1 MADNVT
7 NSNLNQN
14 REPIIPNMELFGAI
28 SDEMRLKILLLLDQ
42 SEFTVNE
49 IKDILDIHQS
59 NASRHLAK
67 LSQCGLVK
75 DRRDG
80 IKAYYRLSEELYMSS
95 RLLQIIREAYDE
107 LQDKDILKCRAAQA
121 LEERT
126 DKTKGQIHKLDQA
139 GGSLKAQ
146 ISLFSKLMVPFE
158 NAVDIGCGEGGDLS
172 LMLASRCKNVTALD
186 YDPKIISGLRQILQ
200 QKNINN
206 VTPKVADMTQTGLPS
221 DYADLVLMS
230 QVLHH
235 ATDPRL
241 ALKEAT
247 RILKPGGRLALLDL
261 AQHKEESF
269 RTTHGHIWLG
279 FERSQ
284 LEFFVKELNCKVL
297 ESEIIP
303 SENEVDK
310 KLPVIC
316 MIITKE

>member
-1 MADNVT
+1 
-7 NSNLNQN
+7 
-14 REPIIPNMELFGAI
+14 
-28 SDEMRLKILLLLDQ
+28 
-42 SEFTVNE
+42 
-49 IKDILDIHQS
+49 
-59 NASRHLAK
+59 
-67 LSQCGLVK
+67 
-75 DRRDG
+75 
-80 IKAYYRLSEELYMSS
+80 
-95 RLLQIIREAYDE
+95 
-107 LQDKDILKCRAAQA
+107 
-121 LEERT
+121 
-126 DKTKGQIHKLDQA
+126 
-139 GGSLKAQ
+139 
-146 ISLFSKLMVPFE
+146 
-158 NAVDIGCGEGGDLS
+158 
-172 LMLASRCKNVTALD
+172 MLASRCKNVTALD
-186 YDPKIISGLRQILQ
+186 YDPKIISGFQQILH
-200 QKNINN
+200 QKGIEN

-221 DYADLVLMS
+221 NYADLVLMS

-247 RILKPGGRLALLDL
+247 RILKPGGMLALLDL

-284 LEFFVKELNCKVL
+284 LEFFVKELNCKVV

>member
-1 MADNVT
+1 M
-7 NSNLNQN
+7 SH
-14 REPIIPNMELFGAI
+14 EPITPSIELFSAI
-28 SDEMRLKILLLLDQ
+28 SDEMRLKILMLLDQ
-42 SEFTVNE
+42 AEFTVNE

-67 LSQCGLVK
+67 LSACGLLK

-80 IKAYYRLSEELYMSS
+80 IKAYYRLSEEL
-95 RLLQIIREAYDE
+95 LLSGKVLTVIRDSFGV
-107 LQDKDILKCRAAQA
+107 LPDKDILLCRAEQA
-121 LEERT
+121 LQDRT

-146 ISLFSKLMVPFE
+146 ISLFSKLMIPFE
-158 NAVDIGCGEGGDLS
+158 TAVDVGCGEGGDLS
-172 LMLASRCKNVTALD
+172 LMLANRCKNVLSLD
-186 YDPKIISGLRQILQ
+186 CDPKVISGLNKILK
-200 QKNINN
+200 QKKIEN
-206 VTPKVADMTQTGLPS
+206 VTPKVADMTKTGLPENF
-221 DYADLVLMS
+221 ADLVLMS

-241 ALKEAT
+241 ALKEAI
-247 RILKPGGRLALLDL
+247 RILKPGGTLALLDL

-279 FERSQ
+279 FDRNQ
-284 LEFFVKELNCKVL
+284 LELFVKEFNCKVL
-297 ESEIIP
+297 QSEIIP

-316 MIITKE
+316 MIMVKQ

>member
-1 MADNVT
+1 MD
-7 NSNLNQN
+7 
-14 REPIIPNMELFGAI
+14 LFSAI

-67 LSQCGLVK
+67 LSSCNLLK

-80 IKAYYRLSEELYMSS
+80 IKAYYGLSDDLYLSN
-95 RLLQIIREAYDE
+95 RILTIIRDAYDN
-107 LQDKDILKCRAAQA
+107 LPDKDIIKCRAAQV
-121 LEERT
+121 LEARN

-146 ISLFSKLMVPFE
+146 ISLFAKLMYPFE
-158 NAVDIGCGEGGDLS
+158 NVVDIGCGEGGDLS
-172 LMLASRCKNVTALD
+172 LMLAGRCKNVTSLD
-186 YDPKIISGLRQILQ
+186 CDPKVVSGLQKILL
-200 QKNINN
+200 QKGIDNI
-206 VTPKVADMTQTGLPS
+206 VPKVAEMTQTGLPENF
-221 DYADLVLMS
+221 ADLVLMS

-241 ALKEAT
+241 ALKEAV
-247 RILKPGGRLALLDL
+247 RILKPHGTLALLDL

-279 FERSQ
+279 FDKNQ
-284 LEFFVKELNCKVL
+284 LEFFFKELNCKTLV
-297 ESEIIP
+297 SEIIP

-316 MIITKE
+316 MIMEKE

>member
-1 MADNVT
+1 MFQQE
-7 NSNLNQN
+7 NSK
-14 REPIIPNMELFGAI
+14 EPIRPDMDLFSAI

-67 LSQCGLVK
+67 LSSCNLLK

-80 IKAYYRLSEELYMSS
+80 IKAYYGLSDDLYLSN
-95 RLLQIIREAYDE
+95 RILTIIRDAYDN
-107 LQDKDILKCRAAQA
+107 LPDKDIIKCRAAQV
-121 LEERT
+121 LEARN

-146 ISLFSKLMVPFE
+146 ISLFAKLMYPFE
-158 NAVDIGCGEGGDLS
+158 NVVDIGCGEGGDLS
-172 LMLASRCKNVTALD
+172 LMLAGRCKNVTSLD
-186 YDPKIISGLRQILQ
+186 CDPKVVSGLQKILL
-200 QKNINN
+200 QKGIDNII
-206 VTPKVADMTQTGLPS
+206 PKVAEMTQTGLPENF
-221 DYADLVLMS
+221 ADLVLMS

-241 ALKEAT
+241 ALKEAV
-247 RILKPGGRLALLDL
+247 RILKPHGTLALLDL

-279 FERSQ
+279 FDKNQ
-284 LEFFVKELNCKVL
+284 LEFFYKELNCKTLV
-297 ESEIIP
+297 SEIIP

-316 MIITKE
+316 MIMEKE

>member
-1 MADNVT
+1 MATEDSV
-7 NSNLNQN
+7 
-14 REPIIPNMELFGAI
+14 REPIIPSMDLFTAI
-28 SDEMRLKILLLLDQ
+28 SDEMRLKILMLLDQ
-42 SEFTVNE
+42 AEFTVNE

-59 NASRHLAK
+59 NASRHLSK
-67 LSQCGLVK
+67 LSACNLLK

-80 IKAYYRLSEELYMSS
+80 IKAYYGLSEEL
-95 RLLQIIREAYDE
+95 LLSARVLSIIRDAYNQLPDHE
-107 LQDKDILKCRAAQA
+107 IIQCRAVQK
-121 LEERT
+121 LDERT

-146 ISLFSKLMVPFE
+146 ISLFSKLMYQFK

-172 LMLASRCKNVTALD
+172 LMLANRCQHVTSLD
-186 YDPKIISGLRQILQ
+186 YEPKVISGLQRILK
-200 QKNINN
+200 QKGIEN

-221 DYADLVLMS
+221 DFADLVLMS

-241 ALKEAT
+241 ALKEAI
-247 RILKPGGRLALLDL
+247 RILKPKGTLALLDL

-279 FERSQ
+279 FDSKQ
-284 LEFFVKELNCKVL
+284 LEFFVKELKCRIIS
-297 ESEIIP
+297 SEIIP

-316 MIITKE
+316 MILEKE

>member
-1 MADNVT
+1 MD
-7 NSNLNQN
+7 
-14 REPIIPNMELFGAI
+14 LFSAI

-67 LSQCGLVK
+67 LSSCNLLK

-80 IKAYYRLSEELYMSS
+80 IKAYYGLSDDLYLSN
-95 RLLQIIREAYDE
+95 RILTIIRDAYDN
-107 LQDKDILKCRAAQA
+107 LPDKDIIKCRAAQV
-121 LEERT
+121 LEARN

-146 ISLFSKLMVPFE
+146 ISLFAKLMNPFE
-158 NAVDIGCGEGGDLS
+158 NVVDIGCGEGGDLS
-172 LMLASRCKNVTALD
+172 LMLAGRCKNVTSLD
-186 YDPKIISGLRQILQ
+186 CDPKVVSGLQKILL
-200 QKNINN
+200 QKGIDNI
-206 VTPKVADMTQTGLPS
+206 VPKVAEMTQTGLPENF
-221 DYADLVLMS
+221 ADLVLMS

-241 ALKEAT
+241 ALKEAV
-247 RILKPGGRLALLDL
+247 RILKPHGTLALLDL

-279 FERSQ
+279 FDKNQ
-284 LEFFVKELNCKVL
+284 LEFFFKELNCKTLV
-297 ESEIIP
+297 SEIIP

-316 MIITKE
+316 MIMEKE

>member
-1 MADNVT
+1 M
-7 NSNLNQN
+7 Q
-14 REPIIPNMELFGAI
+14 REPITPTMDLFSAI
-28 SDEMRLKILLLLDQ
+28 SDEMRLKILMLLDIA
-42 SEFTVNE
+42 EFTVNE

-59 NASRHLAK
+59 NASRHLSK
-67 LSQCGLVK
+67 LSACNLLK

-80 IKAYYRLSEELYMSS
+80 IKAYYRLSEEL
-95 RLLQIIREAYDE
+95 LLSNRVLSVIRDAYGE
-107 LQDKDILKCRAAQA
+107 LSDKDIIRCRAEQV

-126 DKTKGQIHKLDQA
+126 DKTKGQIHKLNQA

-146 ISLFSKLMVPFE
+146 ISLFSKLMIPFE

-172 LMLASRCKNVTALD
+172 LMLANRCKNVTSLD
-186 YDPKIISGLRQILQ
+186 YDPKVISGLQKILKQ
-200 QKNINN
+200 KGIKNI
-206 VTPKVADMTQTGLPS
+206 TPKVVDMTKTGLP
-221 DYADLVLMS
+221 DNYADLVLMS

-241 ALKEAT
+241 ALKEAI
-247 RILKPGGRLALLDL
+247 RILKPGGTLAFLDL

-279 FERSQ
+279 FDRGQ
-284 LEFFVKELNCKVL
+284 LEFFMKEFNCKIL

-316 MIITKE
+316 MILTKA

>member
-1 MADNVT
+1 MA
-7 NSNLNQN
+7 NSNYT
-14 REPIIPNMELFGAI
+14 REPIVPSMDLFGTI

-42 SEFTVNE
+42 AEFTVNE

-67 LSQCGLVK
+67 LSSCNLLK

-80 IKAYYRLSEELYMSS
+80 IKAYYRLSEELYLSNRMLSM
-95 RLLQIIREAYDE
+95 IREAYEE
-107 LQDKDILKCRAAQA
+107 LPDKEILKCRAAQA
-121 LEERT
+121 LEERS
-126 DKTKGQIHKLDQA
+126 DNTKNQIHKLDQA

-146 ISLFSKLMVPFE
+146 ISLFSKLMQPFE
-158 NAVDIGCGEGGDLS
+158 NAVDVGCGEGGDLS
-172 LMLASRCKNVTALD
+172 LMLCGRCKHVTSLD
-186 YDPKIISGLRQILQ
+186 CDPKVISGFQKILK
-200 QKNINN
+200 QKGITN
-206 VTPKVADMTQTGLPS
+206 VSPKVADMVKTGLPA
-221 DYADLVLMS
+221 DFADLVLMS

-235 ATDPRL
+235 AMDPRL
-241 ALKEAT
+241 ALKEAV
-247 RILKPGGRLALLDL
+247 RILKPGGMLALLDL

-279 FERSQ
+279 FDRSQ
-284 LEFFVKELNCKVL
+284 LEFFVKELNCTVL

-316 MIITKE
+316 MILTKND

>member
-1 MADNVT
+1 MSRQEST
-7 NSNLNQN
+7 K
-14 REPIIPNMELFGAI
+14 EPIRPDMGLFSAI

-42 SEFTVNE
+42 AEFTVNE

-67 LSQCGLVK
+67 LSACNLLK

-80 IKAYYRLSEELYMSS
+80 IKAYYGLSDDLYLSNRILS
-95 RLLQIIREAYDE
+95 IIRDAYE
-107 LQDKDILKCRAAQA
+107 NLPDKDIIKCHAAQA
-121 LEERT
+121 LQERN

-146 ISLFSKLMVPFE
+146 ISLFASLMAPFE
-158 NAVDIGCGEGGDLS
+158 NAVDVGCGEGGDLS
-172 LMLASRCKNVTALD
+172 LMLAGRCKNVISLD
-186 YDPKIISGLRQILQ
+186 CDPKVISGFQEILRQRHID
-200 QKNINN
+200 N
-206 VTPKVADMTQTGLPS
+206 VMPKVAEMAQTGLPENF
-221 DYADLVLMS
+221 ADLVLMS

-241 ALKEAT
+241 ALKEAV
-247 RILKPGGRLALLDL
+247 RILKPHGTLALLDL

-279 FERSQ
+279 FDKNQ
-284 LEFFVKELNCKVL
+284 LEFFFKELNCKTVV
-297 ESEIIP
+297 SEIIP

-316 MIITKE
+316 MIVEKL

>member
-1 MADNVT
+1 MFQQE
-7 NSNLNQN
+7 NSK
-14 REPIIPNMELFGAI
+14 EPIRPDMDLFSAI

-67 LSQCGLVK
+67 LSSCNLLK

-80 IKAYYRLSEELYMSS
+80 IKAYYGLSDDLYLSN
-95 RLLQIIREAYDE
+95 RILTIIRDAYDN
-107 LQDKDILKCRAAQA
+107 LPDKDIIKCRAAQV
-121 LEERT
+121 LEARN

-146 ISLFSKLMVPFE
+146 ISLFAKLMYPFE
-158 NAVDIGCGEGGDLS
+158 NVVDIGCGEGGDLS
-172 LMLASRCKNVTALD
+172 LMLAGRCKNVTSLD
-186 YDPKIISGLRQILQ
+186 CDPKVVSGLQKILL
-200 QKNINN
+200 QKGIDNI
-206 VTPKVADMTQTGLPS
+206 VPKVAEMTQTGLPENF
-221 DYADLVLMS
+221 ADLVLMS

-241 ALKEAT
+241 ALKEAV
-247 RILKPGGRLALLDL
+247 RILKPHGTLALLDL

-279 FERSQ
+279 FDKNQ
-284 LEFFVKELNCKVL
+284 LEFFFKELNCKTLV
-297 ESEIIP
+297 SEIIP

-316 MIITKE
+316 MIMEKE

>member
-1 MADNVT
+1 M
-7 NSNLNQN
+7 Q
-14 REPIIPNMELFGAI
+14 REPITPTTELFSAI
-28 SDEMRLKILLLLDQ
+28 SDEMRLKILMLLDQ
-42 SEFTVNE
+42 AEFTVNE

-67 LSQCGLVK
+67 LSACGLLK

-80 IKAYYRLSEELYMSS
+80 IKAYYRLSEELLLSS
-95 RLLQIIREAYDE
+95 RVLSVIRDAYGE
-107 LQDKDILKCRAAQA
+107 LDDKDILRCRAEQT
-121 LEERT
+121 LQERT

-172 LMLASRCKNVTALD
+172 LMLASRCKNVTSLD
-186 YDPKIISGLRQILQ
+186 YDAKVIGDLQKILK
-200 QKNINN
+200 QKGIENI
-206 VTPKVADMTQTGLPS
+206 TPKVADMAKTGLP
-221 DYADLVLMS
+221 DNYADLVLMS

-241 ALKEAT
+241 ALKEAI
-247 RILKPGGRLALLDL
+247 RILKPGGTLALLDL

-279 FERSQ
+279 FDRNQ
-284 LEFFVKELNCKVL
+284 LEFFVKEFNCKVI

-316 MIITKE
+316 MILTKPSKNP

>member
-1 MADNVT
+1 M
-7 NSNLNQN
+7 SNQESAK
-14 REPIIPNMELFGAI
+14 EPIRPDMGLFSAI

-42 SEFTVNE
+42 AEFTVNE
-49 IKDILDIHQS
+49 IKDVLDIHQS

-67 LSQCGLVK
+67 LSACNLLK

-80 IKAYYRLSEELYMSS
+80 IKAYYGLSDDLYLSYRMLSM
-95 RLLQIIREAYDE
+95 IRDAYE
-107 LQDKDILKCRAAQA
+107 NLPDKDIIKCRAAQV
-121 LEERT
+121 LEARN

-146 ISLFSKLMVPFE
+146 ISLFAKLMVPFE

-172 LMLASRCKNVTALD
+172 LMLAGRCKNVTALD
-186 YDPKIISGLRQILQ
+186 CDAKVINGLQKILE
-200 QKNINN
+200 QKGIGN
-206 VTPKVADMTQTGLPS
+206 VNAKVAEMTQTGLPENF
-221 DYADLVLMS
+221 ADLVLMS

-241 ALKEAT
+241 ALKEAV
-247 RILKPGGRLALLDL
+247 RILKPHGTIALLDL

-279 FERSQ
+279 FDRGQ
-284 LEFFVKELNCKVL
+284 LEFFFKELGCKTLV
-297 ESEIIP
+297 SEIIP

-316 MIITKE
+316 MIMEKE

>member
-1 MADNVT
+1 MG
-7 NSNLNQN
+7 
-14 REPIIPNMELFGAI
+14 LFSAI

-42 SEFTVNE
+42 AEFTVNE

-67 LSQCGLVK
+67 LSACNLLK

-80 IKAYYRLSEELYMSS
+80 IKAYYGLSDDLYLS
-95 RLLQIIREAYDE
+95 RRVLSVIRDACEA
-107 LQDKDILKCRAAQA
+107 LPDKDIIKCRAAQI
-121 LEERT
+121 LEDRT

-146 ISLFSKLMVPFE
+146 ISLFAKLMYPFE
-158 NAVDIGCGEGGDLS
+158 NVVDIGCGEGGDLT
-172 LMLASRCKNVTALD
+172 LMMAVRCKHVTSID
-186 YDPKIISGLRQILQ
+186 CDPKVISGLQTTLA
-200 QKNINN
+200 QKGIKN
-206 VTPKVADMTQTGLPS
+206 VSPKVAEMTQTGLPENF
-221 DYADLVLMS
+221 ADLVLMS

-235 ATDPRL
+235 ATDPHL
-241 ALKEAT
+241 ALKEAV
-247 RILKPGGRLALLDL
+247 RILKPHGTLALLDL

-279 FERSQ
+279 FDKNQ
-284 LEFFVKELNCKVL
+284 IEFLLKELNCKTIV
-297 ESEIIP
+297 SEIIP

-316 MIITKE
+316 MILEKQ

>member
-1 MADNVT
+1 M
-7 NSNLNQN
+7 Q
-14 REPIIPNMELFGAI
+14 REPIIPTMDLFSAV
-28 SDEMRLKILLLLDQ
+28 SDEMRLKILMLLDLA
-42 SEFTVNE
+42 EFTVNE

-67 LSQCGLVK
+67 LSSCGLLK

-80 IKAYYRLSEELYMSS
+80 IKAYYRLSEDLLMSNRVLS
-95 RLLQIIREAYDE
+95 VIRDAYGE
-107 LQDKDILKCRAAQA
+107 LQDKDILRCRAEQV
-121 LEERT
+121 LQERT

-172 LMLASRCKNVTALD
+172 LMLANRCKEVTSLD
-186 YDPKIISGLRQILQ
+186 CDAKVISGFQKILK
-200 QKNINN
+200 QKGIKN
-206 VTPKVADMTQTGLPS
+206 VTPKVADMVKTGLPD

-241 ALKEAT
+241 ALKEAV
-247 RILKPGGRLALLDL
+247 RILKPKGMLALLDL

-279 FERSQ
+279 FDQNQ
-284 LEFFVKELNCKVL
+284 LKFFAKELGCKVL

-316 MIITKE
+316 MILTKA

>member
-1 MADNVT
+1 M
-7 NSNLNQN
+7 Q
-14 REPIIPNMELFGAI
+14 REPITPTMDLFSAI
-28 SDEMRLKILLLLDQ
+28 SDEMRLKILMLLDIA
-42 SEFTVNE
+42 EFTVNE

-59 NASRHLAK
+59 NASRHLSK
-67 LSQCGLVK
+67 LSACNLLK

-80 IKAYYRLSEELYMSS
+80 IKAYYRLSEEL
-95 RLLQIIREAYDE
+95 LLSNRVLSVIRDAYGE
-107 LQDKDILKCRAAQA
+107 LSDKDIIRCRAEQV

-126 DKTKGQIHKLDQA
+126 DQTKGQIHKLNQA

-146 ISLFSKLMVPFE
+146 ISLFSKLMIPFE

-172 LMLASRCKNVTALD
+172 LMLANRCKNVTSLD
-186 YDPKIISGLRQILQ
+186 YDPKVISGFQKILK
-200 QKNINN
+200 QKGIKN
-206 VTPKVADMTQTGLPS
+206 VTPKVADMIKTGLP
-221 DYADLVLMS
+221 DNYADLVLMS

-241 ALKEAT
+241 ALKEAV
-247 RILKPGGRLALLDL
+247 RILKPGGTLAFLDL

-279 FERSQ
+279 FDRAQ
-284 LEFFVKELNCKVL
+284 LEFFMKEFNCKIL

-316 MIITKE
+316 MILTKS

>member
-1 MADNVT
+1 MT

-186 YDPKIISGLRQILQ
+186 YDPKIISGFQQILRQKGIE
-200 QKNINN
+200 N
-206 VTPKVADMTQTGLPS
+206 VTPKVADMTQTGLP
-221 DYADLVLMS
+221 DNYADLVLMS

-235 ATDPRL
+235 ATDPR
-241 ALKEAT
+241 
-247 RILKPGGRLALLDL
+247 
-261 AQHKEESF
+261 
-269 RTTHGHIWLG
+269 
-279 FERSQ
+279 
-284 LEFFVKELNCKVL
+284 
-297 ESEIIP
+297 
-303 SENEVDK
+303 
-310 KLPVIC
+310 
-316 MIITKE
+316 

>member
-1 MADNVT
+1 M
-7 NSNLNQN
+7 SSQEPI
-14 REPIIPNMELFGAI
+14 REPIIPSMELFSAI
-28 SDEMRLKILLLLDQ
+28 SDEMRLKILMLLDQ
-42 SEFTVNE
+42 AEWTVNE

-67 LSQCGLVK
+67 LSSCNLLK

-80 IKAYYRLSEELYMSS
+80 IKAYYGLSEEL
-95 RLLQIIREAYDE
+95 LLSNRVLSIIRDAYNNLPDH
-107 LQDKDILKCRAAQA
+107 DIIQCRAEQK
-121 LEERT
+121 LQERT

-146 ISLFSKLMVPFE
+146 ISLFSKLMIPFE

-172 LMLASRCKNVTALD
+172 LMLATRCKHVTALD
-186 YDPKIISGLRQILQ
+186 CDPKVISGLQRII
-200 QKNINN
+200 KHKGFDNI
-206 VTPKVADMTQTGLPS
+206 TPKVADMTQTGLPS
-221 DYADLVLMS
+221 DFADLVLMS

-235 ATDPRL
+235 AMDPRL
-241 ALKEAT
+241 ALKEAI
-247 RILKPGGRLALLDL
+247 RILKPGGTLALLDL

-279 FERSQ
+279 FDSKQ
-284 LEFFVKELNCKVL
+284 LEFFVKEFNCKIIL
-297 ESEIIP
+297 SEIIP

-316 MIITKE
+316 IILEKIDKV

>member
-1 MADNVT
+1 M
-7 NSNLNQN
+7 Q
-14 REPIIPNMELFGAI
+14 REPITPTMDLFGAI
-28 SDEMRLKILLLLDQ
+28 SDEMRLKILMLLDQ
-42 SEFTVNE
+42 AEFTVNE

-67 LSQCGLVK
+67 LSACGLLK

-80 IKAYYRLSEELYMSS
+80 IKAYYRLIEDLLLSKRMLAVIRDAYGELP
-95 RLLQIIREAYDE
+95 
-107 LQDKDILKCRAAQA
+107 DKDILLCRAEQT
-121 LEERT
+121 LQDRT

-158 NAVDIGCGEGGDLS
+158 NSVDIGCGEGGDLS
-172 LMLASRCKNVTALD
+172 LMLANRCKNVTSLD
-186 YDPKIISGLRQILQ
+186 YDPKVISGLQKILK
-200 QKNINN
+200 QKGIDN
-206 VTPKVADMTQTGLPS
+206 VTPKVADMTKTGLP
-221 DYADLVLMS
+221 DNDADLVLMS

-241 ALKEAT
+241 ALKEAI
-247 RILKPGGRLALLDL
+247 RILKPGGTLALLDL

-269 RTTHGHIWLG
+269 RETHGHIWLG
-279 FERSQ
+279 FDRSQ
-284 LEFFVKELNCKVL
+284 LEFFVKEFNCKVI

-316 MIITKE
+316 MIRTKN